1 MASRGVFGR
10 ADLLQALVLRPGL
23 AVLGLPESAQAE
35 SLAYLRKEPSP
46 PVLEMPAVVHVEPVA
61 ATAPARP
68 TLRPP
73 LRMPWGWQAERVL
86 HAPDEGHGD
95 EGEVPDADGSAV
107 PVPVVPLVRA
117 TEDEALALQDAVDA
131 PLPQQRLRDALRVAL
146 GEVAARRGRVDWPG
160 VVRHLA
166 QGRRLSRLL
175 RVAPPAWPGH
185 LHVVLD
191 DKAESMRSLAWDM
204 AVWRRRLGQVMGDSR
219 LVVHRLGHT
228 LEALERPGAPGFDS
242 VGQRWLILGDGRVT
256 EPEQQRRFDAW
267 TRGLRHRQHAVALRA
282 PMPVG
287 VVDVAGVAEALAL
300 LAMLGQVS
308 TLLLRALCQGIPG
321 AAAGLEWAMWNH
333 PQVRRAGHHVELR
346 PECLDAHVRHLQTLP
361 PERLQQA
368 LARQRTFQRSLP
380 EADLHLVPL
389 RAARL
394 APSLAEALAG
404 EVEAARAFFADMVRE
419 GGRLQGRARLDW
431 ALRAAR
437 LVDKAPDVVR
447 VADRATFEALARQV
461 CRAGEDA
468 RGEAV
473 PWWLKLGPEGMRLD
487 QVPDRPGAGLLQH
500 PVGPLVPGE
509 SVKVIQ
515 QGLTRW
521 IGPLRDGITVGTLP
535 ENPLEVGWAM
545 ETVWVTRRERPRW
558 AEGFEQGAQGL
569 MARFRWPDG
578 SPATFQLGMPWQQR
592 MPWGGASFELQCDE
606 YGLSLSWTF
615 EVEGRKDRMR
625 FRHIPPGTFLMGSP
639 AGIGADNEYP
649 QHPVTLTEG
658 FWLADAPCTQ
668 AQWQAVMDNNP
679 SHFRA
684 GPDAPRRPVE
694 QVRGDDVQ
702 QFLQRLQ
709 AMLPPG
715 CEPALPTEAQWEY
728 AARAGTTTAYWW
740 GDEPDGQRA
749 NMDIDN
755 SKDWDGENGTSPVDR
770 YPPNPWGLH
779 DMHGNVWE
787 WCADDQRPYADRAER
802 DPTGSTGGDARVVR
816 GGSWISHSGVARSA
830 FRGGGHRVRRYLY
843 RGFRVLLRSSSPG
856 PGGPDQPSNLRGG
869 TPGGRDP
876 GEGRSSKRS
885 RRAKK

>member
-23 AVLGLPESAQAE
+23 AALGLPESAQAE
-35 SLAYLRKEPSP
+35 SLAYLRKEPSL
-46 PVLEMPAVVHVEPVA
+46 PVLERPAVVHVEPVA

-86 HAPDEGHGD
+86 HAPDEGQGG
-95 EGEVPDADGSAV
+95 EGEPPGADGSAS
-107 PVPVVPLVRA
+107 VPVVPLVRA

-131 PLPQQRLRDALRVAL
+131 PLPPQRLRDALRVAL
-146 GEVAARRGRVDWPG
+146 DEVAAGRGRIDWPG

-166 QGRRLSRLL
+166 QGRRLSRLP

-191 DKAESMRSLAWDM
+191 DQAESMRSLAWDM

-219 LVVHRLGHT
+219 LVVHRLGRT

-287 VVDVAGVAEALAL
+287 AVEVAGVAEALAL

-308 TLLLRALCQGIPG
+308 TLLLRALCQSVPG
-321 AAAGLEWAMWNH
+321 AAAGLEWAVWNH

-346 PECLDAHVRHLQTLP
+346 PEHLDEHAAHLQTLP
-361 PERLQQA
+361 PERLRRA
-368 LARQRTFQRSLP
+368 LALQRTFQRGLP

-394 APSLAEALAG
+394 APSLAEALADQA
-404 EVEAARAFFADMVRE
+404 EAARAFFADMARE

-431 ALRAAR
+431 ALRVAR
-437 LVDKAPDVVR
+437 LVDKTPDVVR

-468 RGEAV
+468 HGEAV
-473 PWWLKLGPEGMRLD
+473 PWWLKLGPEGIRLD

-521 IGPLRDGITVGTLP
+521 IGPLRDGITVGTFP
-535 ENPLEVGWAM
+535 ENPLEVGWAT
-545 ETVWVTRRERPRW
+545 ETVWVTRRERPHW
-558 AEGFEQGAQGL
+558 TEGFEQGAHGL

-592 MPWGGASFELQCDE
+592 VLWGGASFELQCDE
-606 YGLSLSWTF
+606 YGLRLSWTF
-615 EVEGRKDRMR
+615 EVEGRKGSMR

-639 AGIGADNEYP
+639 AGIGTDNEYP

-658 FWLADAPCTQ
+658 FWLADTPCTQ
-668 AQWQAVMDNNP
+668 AQWQAVMGDNP

-684 GPDAPRRPVE
+684 GPDAPGRPVE
-694 QVRGDDVQ
+694 QVSWDDIQ
-702 QFLQRLQ
+702 RFLPRLQ
-709 AMLPPG
+709 AMLPSG
-715 CEPALPTEAQWEY
+715 CEAALPTEAQWEY
-728 AARAGTTTAYWW
+728 AARAGATTRFWW
-740 GDEPDGQRA
+740 GDAREKNRA
-749 NMDIDN
+749 NWGGN
-755 SKDWDGENGTSPVDR
+755 KKTTTSVDKFQA
-770 YPPNPWGLH
+770 NPWGLY
-779 DMHGNVWE
+779 DMEGNVFE
-787 WCADDQRPYADRAER
+787 VCVSER
-802 DPTGSTGGDARVVR
+802 DGGFVR
-816 GGSWISHSGVARSA
+816 KGGVFFYEKSFAKSFFGRKSPD
-830 FRGGGHRVRRYLY
+830 VRFGLAGLRLM
-843 RGFRVLLRSSSPG
+843 LKRSSVA
-856 PGGPDQPSNLRGG
+856 
-869 TPGGRDP
+869 T
-876 GEGRSSKRS
+876 KI
-885 RRAKK
+885 